1 MSSAEFDSH
10 LAGHRNGKAFLN
22 GLLIAF
28 GPFMMGMPEKTF
40 LNLKWTPDSPIA
52 SMAMLMKT
60 VKTHVQGSSNRRAPG
75 FVNFVP
81 AVAYHFCLNLPA
93 AFTQPGA
100 RLLVEPCMSH
110 LPNSPMRDACPR
122 AH

>member
-1 MSSAEFDSH
+1 MTEDLVDRDNGRRCGDGGDAEFGLEKTCMSSAEFDSH

-52 SMAMLMKT
+52 SMTMLMKT
-60 VKTHVQGSSNRRAPG
+60 HVCPIFRIPRCGMRVLAHTDFSS
-75 FVNFVP
+75 V
-81 AVAYHFCLNLPA
+81 
-93 AFTQPGA
+93 
-100 RLLVEPCMSH
+100 
-110 LPNSPMRDACPR
+110 
-122 AH
+122 